1 MSNKNIK
8 QYIILIIF
16 FYKISAKDKIITL
29 CIVVVIL
36 FVYLI
41 LLPYNFFVLKQ
52 IWNSEI
58 FNKENESDKNIIND
72 TKKGN
77 FILYILINKYKLLI
91 LINTMLNLA
100 KKSHKV
106 VQIPSSS
113 QSIPDNVQYL
123 LIGGGT
129 ASFAAF
135 RAIKS
140 ADPTARVSY

>member
-1 MSNKNIK
+1 MN
-8 QYIILIIF
+8 
-16 FYKISAKDKIITL
+16 
-29 CIVVVIL
+29 
-36 FVYLI
+36 
-41 LLPYNFFVLKQ
+41 
-52 IWNSEI
+52 
-58 FNKENESDKNIIND
+58 
-72 TKKGN
+72 
-77 FILYILINKYKLLI
+77 KLLT

-100 KKSHKV
+100 KKSHKL